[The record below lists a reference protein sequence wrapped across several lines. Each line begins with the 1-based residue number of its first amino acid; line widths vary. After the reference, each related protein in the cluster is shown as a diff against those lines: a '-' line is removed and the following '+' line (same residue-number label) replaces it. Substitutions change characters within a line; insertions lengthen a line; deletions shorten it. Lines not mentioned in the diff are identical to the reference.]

1 MPIEDIEE
9 KILKDSETECEDIR
23 KRVSRSIEALEKE
36 KEKEMQKMREAY
48 EKKLEKEIEG
58 WKNRV
63 ISKVKQ
69 RSYLEKESIIREKVD
84 IIFKNKY
91 DSLISEGPKQ
101 YTETIKQILLT
112 QGPKKFK
119 GLCSAPKERIKE
131 TEKALSEVSKVLDLD
146 CNLKESE
153 TSIQG
158 GLILEN
164 EDEYHDLSFE
174 TFISSIQTKEEEKIR
189 SILAGS

>member
-9 KILKDSETECEDIR
+9 KILKDSKTKCEDIR

-69 RSYLEKESIIREKVD
+69 RSYLEKEKVMRD
-84 IIFKNKY
+84 KVNSIFKNKY
-91 DSLISEGPKQ
+91 DSLISEESKQ
-101 YTETIKQILLT
+101 YTETIKKILLT
-112 QGPKKFK
+112 QGPKNFK
-119 GLCSAPKERIKE
+119 GICLTPKKRIKE
-131 TEKALSEVSKVLDLD
+131 TEKTISEISNKLDLH
-146 CNLKESE
+146 CEIKE
-153 TSIQG
+153 TDLPIQG

-164 EDEYHDLSFE
+164 DNEYHDLSYE
-174 TFISSIQTKEEEKIR
+174 TFISSIQTKEEENIR
-189 SILAGS
+189 SILAKS